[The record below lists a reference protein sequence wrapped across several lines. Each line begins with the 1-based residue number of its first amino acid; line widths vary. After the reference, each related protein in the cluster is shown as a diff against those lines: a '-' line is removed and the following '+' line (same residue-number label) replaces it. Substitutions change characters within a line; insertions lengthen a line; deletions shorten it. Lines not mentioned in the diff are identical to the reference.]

1 MVSNYA
7 EALRLW
13 HGKPYYSLN
22 QYLQEHFGEKIY
34 KIALDGGFTC
44 PNRDGTLGNR
54 GCIFCSAGGSGDF
67 SGARLSNPYRAEPD
81 EARPPAGHVLRDARM
96 GNPYR
101 AEIFPDIHLQLE
113 AGKNLLSEKYT
124 GRRFIAYFQAFT
136 NTYAPVEH
144 LEKIYMSALSHPE
157 TAVLSIATRP
167 DCLSPDIIGLLKRLN
182 NIKPVWIELGLQTIH
197 EDTARFIRR
206 GYSLDVFTDALC
218 RLKEAGIDTI
228 VHTILGLPGESED
241 DILETHRFLAQ
252 QPIQGIKLQLLH
264 VLRGTDLDTLYHRH
278 PFHILTLEEYTDL
291 IIRCIEILP
300 PEMVIHRIT
309 GDGPKNLLTA
319 PLWSGQK
326 KQVLNTI
333 HHTFKT
339 RATWDGYT
347 RPFRT
352 LAAGQERNIYDC
364 RSIHFIQ
371 INDSL
376 YFECL

>member
-7 EALRLW
+7 DALRLW

-67 SGARLSNPYRAEPD
+67 SGARLSIPYRAEPD
-81 EARPPAGHVLRDARM
+81 EARPLVGHLFRDARM
-96 GNPYR
+96 GNPYGAQPDGAR
-101 AEIFPDIHLQLE
+101 PAEGHVLADIRLQLE
-113 AGKNLLSEKYT
+113 AGKNLLSKKYT

-144 LEKIYMSALSHPE
+144 LEKIYMSALSHPD

-167 DCLSPDIIGLLKRLN
+167 DCLSPDIVGLLKRLN
-182 NIKPVWIELGLQTIH
+182 TIKPVWIELGLQTIH

-206 GYSLDVFTDALC
+206 GYTLDVFTDALF
-218 RLKEAGIDTI
+218 RLNEAGIDTI

-264 VLRGTDLDTLYHRH
+264 VLRGTDLDVLYRRR
-278 PFHILTLEEYTDL
+278 PFHILAQKEYADL

-300 PEMVIHRIT
+300 PKMVIHRIT
-309 GDGPKNLLTA
+309 GDGPKNILTA
-319 PLWSGQK
+319 PLWSSHK

-339 RATWDGYT
+339 RATWQGRLYT
-347 RPFRT
+347 P
-352 LAAGQERNIYDC
+352 L
-364 RSIHFIQ
+364 
-371 INDSL
+371 
-376 YFECL
+376 

>member
-1 MVSNYA
+1 MVSSYA
-7 EALRLW
+7 EALHQW

-22 QYLQEHFGEKIY
+22 QYILERFGEKIY
-34 KIALDGGFTC
+34 KVALDGGFTC

-67 SGARLSNPYRAEPD
+67 SGASLSGGVQTATD
-81 EARPPAGHVLRDARM
+81 TLL
-96 GNPYR
+96 
-101 AEIFPDIHLQLE
+101 DIRLQLE
-113 AGKNLLSEKYT
+113 AGKHLLSEKYT
-124 GRRFIAYFQAFT
+124 GDRFIAYFQAFT

-144 LEKIYMSALSHPE
+144 LEKLYMSAISYPD

-167 DCLSPDIIGLLKRLN
+167 DCLSTEVVELLKRLN
-182 NIKPVWIELGLQTIH
+182 QIKPVWVELGLQTIH

-206 GYSLDVFTDALC
+206 GYSLDVFTDALV
-218 RLKEAGIDTI
+218 RLREAGIETI
-228 VHTILGLPGESED
+228 IHTILGLPGESEN
-241 DILETHRFLAQ
+241 DILETHRFLAH

-264 VLRGTDLDTLYHRH
+264 VLRGTDLDELYRTH
-278 PFHILTLEEYTDL
+278 PFHILTLEEYTNL

-309 GDGPKNLLTA
+309 GDGPKQLLTA

-339 RATWDGYT
+339 CATWQGRIYT
-347 RPFRT
+347 P
-352 LAAGQERNIYDC
+352 L
-364 RSIHFIQ
+364 
-371 INDSL
+371 
-376 YFECL
+376 

>member
-81 EARPPAGHVLRDARM
+81 EARPPVGHVLRDARM

-101 AEIFPDIHLQLE
+101 TENFPDIHLQLE

-339 RATWDGYT
+339 RATWQ
-347 RPFRT
+347 
-352 LAAGQERNIYDC
+352 L
-364 RSIHFIQ
+364 SLIHI
-371 INDSL
+371 
-376 YFECL
+376 